1 MRNPMTNIMRRFV
14 AATIILVGI
23 LGVESTK
30 LSAEESDSSILVR
43 LTSIDPE
50 LLQYFPRW
58 YVCESDIQAKIFNA
72 FRVLGYRRDNLDQQR
87 IVVTAQPVANAEDPF
102 EILIV
107 ECGTERMTA
116 QEMSTNLPNIL
127 SKLSEASRSYCY
139 TEIPTTTP
147 TSQPQAEA
155 ITSFLR
161 PTNAAHSFTLSA
173 FEQTL
178 KIGKSGFWLSN
189 ILGTDQAGYHFWN
202 AGEAKVVL
210 QRPLYVNNDVST
222 NRAIPY
228 LINARLGMGYRL
240 TSDPT
245 QGGVLSFI
253 PSRRLDA
260 GYGGKIVTALDFNMP
275 FEPRFGVSV
284 NAELP
289 LEPVKASTQVD
300 VTTYATS
307 PIDDFR
313 NIEVNPD
320 DPSIIGNPVSTV
332 NLLRSTG
339 QVTFFYNLWLDP
351 IRPENFFRFDLGVN
365 YYEVREAAVI
375 LDENTRNTTLAIAGI
390 SGLNTWKPNEVGDWI
405 YAKVEYRN
413 QSTYPFGIDLQYANQ
428 TLLAHAYLPLFGQ
441 WLYLEAKYAQ
451 PLRGLRPYERE
462 HMFMISPVLR
472 LTL

>member
-1 MRNPMTNIMRRFV
+1 MRKPMTNSIRRFV
-14 AATIILVGI
+14 AVAALLIGI

-30 LSAEESDSSILVR
+30 LSAEESDSLVMVR

-87 IVVTAQPVANAEDPF
+87 IVVTAQPVANSEDPF

-116 QEMSTNLPNIL
+116 QEMSTNIPNIL
-127 SKLSEASRSYCY
+127 SKLSESARAYCY
-139 TEIPTTTP
+139 TDIPTTTP
-147 TSQPQAEA
+147 SSQPQTEA

-189 ILGTDQAGYHFWN
+189 VLGTDQAGYHFWN
-202 AGEAKVVL
+202 AGEAKVLL
-210 QRPLYVNNDVST
+210 QRPLYVNDDVAT

-240 TSDPT
+240 TSDPR

-253 PSRRLDA
+253 PARRIDA

-275 FEPRFGVSV
+275 FHPQFGVSV

-289 LEPVKASTQVD
+289 LEPVKATTEVD
-300 VTTYATS
+300 ITTYAAT

-313 NIEVNPD
+313 TIEVNPD
-320 DPSIIGNPVSTV
+320 DPSLVGNPVSTV

-365 YYEVREAAVI
+365 YVEVREAAVMRTNDGI
-375 LDENTRNTTLAIAGI
+375 TTLAINGI
-390 SGLNTWKPNEVGDWI
+390 SGLNTWKPNELGDWI

-451 PLRGLRPYERE
+451 PLRGLRPFERE

>member
-1 MRNPMTNIMRRFV
+1 MTNSIRRFV
-14 AATIILVGI
+14 AVTALLIGIFGVG
-23 LGVESTK
+23 STK
-30 LSAEESDSSILVR
+30 LSAEESDSSVMVR

-72 FRVLGYRRDNLDQQR
+72 FRVLGYRRENLDQQR

-107 ECGTERMTA
+107 ECGSERMTS
-116 QEMSTNLPNIL
+116 QEMSTNIPNIL
-127 SKLSEASRSYCY
+127 SKLSEATRAYCY
-139 TEIPTTTP
+139 TDIPTTTP
-147 TSQPQAEA
+147 SSQPQTEA

-189 ILGTDQAGYHFWN
+189 VLGTDQAGYHFWN
-202 AGEAKVVL
+202 AGEAKVLL
-210 QRPLYVNNDVST
+210 QRPLYVNNDAAT

-240 TSDPT
+240 TSDPR

-253 PSRRLDA
+253 PARRIDA

-275 FEPRFGVSV
+275 FHPQFGVSV

-289 LEPVKASTQVD
+289 LEPVKATTEID
-300 VTTYATS
+300 ITTYATT

-313 NIEVNPD
+313 TIEVDPN
-320 DPSIIGNPVSTV
+320 DPSLVGNPVSTV

-351 IRPENFFRFDLGVN
+351 VRPENFFRFDLGVN
-365 YYEVREAAVI
+365 YVEVREAAVMRTNDGI
-375 LDENTRNTTLAIAGI
+375 TTLAINGI
-390 SGLNTWKPNEVGDWI
+390 SGLNTWKPNELGDWI

-428 TLLAHAYLPLFGQ
+428 TLLAHAYVPLFGQ
-441 WLYLEAKYAQ
+441 WFYLEAKYAQ
-451 PLRGLRPYERE
+451 PLRGLRPFERE

>member
-1 MRNPMTNIMRRFV
+1 MTNSIRRFV
-14 AATIILVGI
+14 AVTALLIGIFGVG
-23 LGVESTK
+23 STK
-30 LSAEESDSSILVR
+30 LSAEESDSSVMVR

-107 ECGTERMTA
+107 ECGSERMTS
-116 QEMSTNLPNIL
+116 QEMSTNIPNIL
-127 SKLSEASRSYCY
+127 SKLSEATRAYCY
-139 TEIPTTTP
+139 TDIPTTTP
-147 TSQPQAEA
+147 SSQPQTEA

-189 ILGTDQAGYHFWN
+189 VLGTDQAGYHFWN
-202 AGEAKVVL
+202 AGEAKVLL
-210 QRPLYVNNDVST
+210 QRPLYVNNDAAT

-240 TSDPT
+240 TSDPR

-253 PSRRLDA
+253 PARRIDA

-275 FEPRFGVSV
+275 FHPQFGVSV

-289 LEPVKASTQVD
+289 LEPVKATTEID
-300 VTTYATS
+300 ITTYATT
-307 PIDDFR
+307 PIGDFR
-313 NIEVNPD
+313 TIEVDPN
-320 DPSIIGNPVSTV
+320 DPSLVGNPVSTV

-351 IRPENFFRFDLGVN
+351 VRPENFFRFDLGVN
-365 YYEVREAAVI
+365 YVEVREAAVMRTNDGI
-375 LDENTRNTTLAIAGI
+375 TTLAINGI
-390 SGLNTWKPNEVGDWI
+390 SGLNTWKPNELGDWI

-428 TLLAHAYLPLFGQ
+428 TLLAHAYVPLFGQ
-441 WLYLEAKYAQ
+441 WFYLEAKYAQ
-451 PLRGLRPYERE
+451 PLRGLRPFERE